1 MIRKLHRYIYSIGD
15 TTFEVN
21 PNKTLL
27 IYPQLNEK
35 YDFFCFPT
43 DIW

>member
-21 PNKTLL
+21 PNKTLW
-27 IYPQLNEK
+27 NEK
-35 YDFFCFPT
+35 YDFFCLPA

>member
-27 IYPQLNEK
+27 IYPQWNEK

>member
-1 MIRKLHRYIYSIGD
+1 MIQKLRRYIYSIGD

-27 IYPQLNEK
+27 ICPQWNEK
-35 YDFFCFPT
+35 YDFFCFPA